1 MRPPLRI
8 AILECDI
15 PLDATRAR
23 YGGYGGVFT
32 ALMEAGADALNQPD
46 FLSSK
51 KGLELTVWNVVEQ
64 EQFPNL
70 DDIDAILMSGSSTCF
85 DFHKTF
91 FGHSRK
97 PVTPVD
103 HFHFCVGRPHA
114 V

>member
-1 MRPPLRI
+1 
-8 AILECDI
+8 
-15 PLDATRAR
+15 
-23 YGGYGGVFT
+23 
-32 ALMEAGADALNQPD
+32 MEAGADALNQPD